1 MKGIITTQEIRL
13 AHPGMCDCATDLY
26 YTRFAN
32 RLFDSLR
39 SFVGKDL
46 PDKNFTRVLARKLTS
61 YFEDI
66 VADMGVWHSFSD
78 LCMKLYGYPVPM
90 YHAEEE
96 YYPDEPSLDAVRY
109 LIWDVANEMFPDRI
123 FETDRLLQEM
133 GQEAYRL
140 LSDAFEQAPINEDAK
155 KVMDDMLHYSTEG
168 FNELRNVL
176 DWVLGGCYITS
187 GSWIN
192 KLMGEKAKE
201 MKRVELFESMTPSM
215 KQYFVITGIK
225 FEDRIGPLALNPYEW
240 LQQLAET
247 TGNDD
252 VAAQLKE
259 IEVLPMDT
267 YQFTSGDED
276 PLTLENTH
284 GKVIKVSLAELNLK
298 PEVLKQHNGC
308 VAGFVFYKGEWRLNG
323 VLVPLQLSA
332 DDFEKV
338 KAQQRDIPRPGTKL
352 MTAEMLLKSTGGRQ
366 LVYFKDAA
374 EMKQYLQE
382 KLKYPDSLFKN
393 SPLTTMESPCMFIDT
408 VDKVN
413 PQFFTQDLEQCI
425 KDPDNPYYDAEKAK
439 EDAVNILWNAAGA
452 TSNMVNYLID
462 HELLPDA
469 EQHYAFSQ
477 QSTHG
482 QRLADM
488 NFYMRY
494 NRRSKY

>member
-26 YTRFAN
+26 YTRF
-32 RLFDSLR
+32 
-39 SFVGKDL
+39 V
-46 PDKNFTRVLARKLTS
+46 
-61 YFEDI
+61 

-90 YHAEEE
+90 YHADKE

-109 LIWDVANEMFPDRI
+109 LVWDVANEMFPDRI

-140 LSDAFEQAPINEDAK
+140 FSDAFEQAPINEEAK
-155 KVMDDMLHYSTEG
+155 KVMDDMLHYATEG

-176 DWVLGGCYITS
+176 DWVLGGNYITS
-187 GSWIN
+187 GSWLN

-201 MKRVELFESMTPSM
+201 MKNVELFDTMTPSM

-225 FEDRIGPLALNPYEW
+225 FEDRIGPLALKSYEW
-240 LQQLAET
+240 LQQLAVT
-247 TGNDD
+247 TGHDD
-252 VAAQLKE
+252 VASLLKE

-267 YQFTSGDED
+267 YKYKSGDED

-284 GKVIKVSLAELNLK
+284 GKVIKVSQEELNLK

-308 VAGFVFYKGEWRLNG
+308 VAGFVYYKGEWRLNG
-323 VLVPLQLSA
+323 VLVPLQLT
-332 DDFEKV
+332 DEDFEKT
-338 KAQQRDIPRPGTKL
+338 KAKQRDISAPGTRL
-352 MTAEMLLKSTGGRQ
+352 MTAETLLERTDGHR

-374 EMKQYLQE
+374 EMKSYLQE
-382 KLKYPDSLFKN
+382 KMKFPDSVLEG
-393 SPLTTMESPCMFIDT
+393 SPLLTLESPCMFIDT
-408 VDKVN
+408 IDKVA
-413 PQFFTQDLEQCI
+413 PQFFAQNLEQCI
-425 KDPDNPYYDAEKAK
+425 KDPDNPYYDAENAK
-439 EDAVNILWNAAGA
+439 EDAVNILWNADGA
-452 TSNMVNYLID
+452 TSNMVNYLIE

-477 QSTHG
+477 HSTHE

>member
-1 MKGIITTQEIRL
+1 
-13 AHPGMCDCATDLY
+13 
-26 YTRFAN
+26 
-32 RLFDSLR
+32 
-39 SFVGKDL
+39 
-46 PDKNFTRVLARKLTS
+46 
-61 YFEDI
+61 
-66 VADMGVWHSFSD
+66 
-78 LCMKLYGYPVPM
+78 
-90 YHAEEE
+90 
-96 YYPDEPSLDAVRY
+96 
-109 LIWDVANEMFPDRI
+109 
-123 FETDRLLQEM
+123 M

-155 KVMDDMLHYSTEG
+155 KVMDDMLHYAAGG

-176 DWVLGGCYITS
+176 DWVLAGCYITS
-187 GSWIN
+187 GSWLN

-201 MKRVELFESMTPSM
+201 MKNVEM

-225 FEDRIGPLALNPYEW
+225 FEDRIGPLALKPYEW

-382 KLKYPDSLFKN
+382 KLKYPDSLFKD

-408 VDKVN
+408 VDKVD

-439 EDAVNILWNAAGA
+439 EDAVNILWNADGA

-477 QSTHG
+477 QSTHK

>member
-39 SFVGKDL
+39 GFVGKDL
-46 PDKNFTRVLARKLTS
+46 PDKNFTHVLARKLTS

-90 YHAEEE
+90 YHADKE

-109 LIWDVANEMFPDRI
+109 LVWDVANEMFPDRI

-140 LSDAFEQAPINEDAK
+140 FSDAFEQAPINEEAK
-155 KVMDDMLHYSTEG
+155 KVMDDMLHYATEG

-176 DWVLGGCYITS
+176 DWVLGGNYITS
-187 GSWIN
+187 GSWLN

-201 MKRVELFESMTPSM
+201 MKNVELFDTMTPSM

-225 FEDRIGPLALNPYEW
+225 FEDRIGPLALKPYEW
-240 LQQLAET
+240 LQQLAVT
-247 TGNDD
+247 TGHDD
-252 VAAQLKE
+252 VASLLKE

-267 YQFTSGDED
+267 YKYKSGDED

-284 GKVIKVSLAELNLK
+284 GKVIKVSQEELNLK

-308 VAGFVFYKGEWRLNG
+308 VAGFVYYKGEWR
-323 VLVPLQLSA
+323 QLT
-332 DDFEKV
+332 DEDFEKT
-338 KAQQRDIPRPGTKL
+338 KAKQRDISAPGTRL
-352 MTAEMLLKSTGGRQ
+352 MTAETLLERTDGHR

-374 EMKQYLQE
+374 EMKSYLQE
-382 KLKYPDSLFKN
+382 KMKFPDSVLEG
-393 SPLTTMESPCMFIDT
+393 SPLLTLESPCMFIDT
-408 VDKVN
+408 IDKVA
-413 PQFFTQDLEQCI
+413 PQFFAQNLEQCI
-425 KDPDNPYYDAEKAK
+425 KDPDNPYYDAENAK
-439 EDAVNILWNAAGA
+439 EDAVNILWNADGA
-452 TSNMVNYLID
+452 TSNMVNYLIE

-477 QSTHG
+477 HSTHE